1 LRELPAAVSSGL
13 IRTAAGGATLKK
25 ISYLSERVW
34 ISRGGDGGALT
45 VLVRCSA
52 RARAPPAERPDLT
65 APCSDTRGTLC
76 RRRAQF

>member
-1 LRELPAAVSSGL
+1 MRELPAAVSSGL

-45 VLVRCSA
+45 VLARCSA